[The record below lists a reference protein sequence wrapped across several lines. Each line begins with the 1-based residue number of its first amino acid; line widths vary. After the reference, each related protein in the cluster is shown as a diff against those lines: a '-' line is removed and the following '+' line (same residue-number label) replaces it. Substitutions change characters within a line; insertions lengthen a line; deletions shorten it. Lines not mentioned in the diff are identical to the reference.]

1 MDRRMFLG
9 VRKKRPIKRIKKK
22 LLNKLL
28 DYLTSDSY
36 MFAPLISRPPSASTS
51 SSKKKAS
58 VRGVE
63 VKKPVRE
70 KKKLLK
76 NVSDYLKS
84 NSYMYAP
91 LLAPPQ
97 SLISSRKGSSLHLE
111 RVTTF
116 EVSKRKVILKG
127 YKPNEKL
134 ADGILKDQA
143 CEGSLPEEII
153 KQQSSVQK
161 ETVKQK
167 ETFMVH
173 NSCRSSSMPGKE
185 MLGSQI
191 TKLID

>member
-1 MDRRMFLG
+1 MERRMFLG
-9 VRKKRPIKRIKKK
+9 VQKKRPIKRIKKK

-36 MFAPLISRPPSASTS
+36 MFAPLISRPPSAFTS

-91 LLAPPQ
+91 LVAPPQ
-97 SLISSRKGSSLHLE
+97 SLTSSPKGSSLHLE

-134 ADGILKDQA
+134 ADGILKNQA

-173 NSCRSSSMPGKE
+173 NSCRSSSMPGRI
-185 MLGSQI
+185 L
-191 TKLID
+191 